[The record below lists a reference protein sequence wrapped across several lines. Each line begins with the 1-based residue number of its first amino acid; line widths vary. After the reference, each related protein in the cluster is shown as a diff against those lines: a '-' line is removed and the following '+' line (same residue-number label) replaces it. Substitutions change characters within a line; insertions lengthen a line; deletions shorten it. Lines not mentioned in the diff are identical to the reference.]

1 MFLFHIRVL
10 ASEDIQQIVAYYE
23 EKLLYATDRFLEN
36 LYIELDVI
44 KENPELF
51 QRKYRHTRVRYIKG
65 FPYGIHYILNEKI
78 IEILAVL
85 HTKLRRFLMEDY
97 MNLKNLKQKK
107 KLEILKCV
115 PLVEKLLNHPN

>member
-85 HTKLRRFLMEDY
+85 HTSRNPEVWKKRLTIIFNFTRSYLFLPKERLWKPY
-97 MNLKNLKQKK
+97 
-107 KLEILKCV
+107 
-115 PLVEKLLNHPN
+115 